1 MKAEEQRAAY
11 TATQATIPTEWPIVP
26 FEQVAIPQSD
36 RGKRIKQRDYLPEGR
51 IPVIDQGQTL
61 IGGYTN
67 DEGFAFLGELPVVL
81 FGDHTRAVKLVDH
94 RFVVGADGIKIF
106 RPAEGVR
113 PKYLYYW
120 MKSARI
126 PDRGYGRHYQYLR
139 QLCVPLPPPNKQDE
153 IVAEI
158 EKQFSRLDEAV
169 ANLKRVKA
177 NLKRYRAAVLKAA
190 LEGHLVETE
199 AELAR
204 REGRSYET
212 GAQLL
217 QRVLETRRSQW
228 QGKGK
233 YKEPAAPDITDLP
246 GLPEGWV
253 WACVNQIAEKVVDG
267 THHTPEYVTE
277 GIAFISVKDV
287 RDGTI
292 HFGDTKFIS
301 PSEHLELIKRCN
313 PEVGDVVITKS
324 GTIGRTALIITDRPF
339 SLFVSV
345 ALIKP
350 VKPVVI
356 SKFLRI
362 ALDGYIQSIDIAQ
375 DVKGGLLKN
384 LHLEDLRLVTIPI
397 PPESEQHRI
406 VAEVERRLSRAD
418 EAVAQAT
425 TNLKRSEGLRQ
436 SVLRRAF
443 YTGT

>member
-1 MKAEEQRAAY
+1 MN
-11 TATQATIPTEWPIVP
+11 TQ
-26 FEQVAIPQSD
+26 
-36 RGKRIKQRDYLPEGR
+36 
-51 IPVIDQGQTL
+51 L
-61 IGGYTN
+61 ISGWSKPK
-67 DEGFAFLGELPVVL
+67 LGELVTIKYGKGLPTKNLTEDGFWVFGANGIIGRYSSYLYEDEQVL
-81 FGDHTRAVKLVDH
+81 ISCRGAYSGKINWSPKKCYVTNNSLVLEINDET
-94 RFVVGADGIKIF
+94 ALDK
-106 RPAEGVR
+106 
-113 PKYLYYW
+113 KYLFYALQNAD
-120 MKSARI
+120 KSKIVTGSAQPQVTINSAVEI
-126 PDRGYGRHYQYLR
+126 P
-139 QLCVPLPPPNKQDE
+139 VPLAPLEQQKR

-246 GLPEGWV
+246 ELPEGWV

-287 RDGTI
+287 RGGTI

-397 PPESEQHRI
+397 PPESEQHRL
-406 VAEVERRLSRAD
+406 VAEVERHLSRAD
-418 EAVAQAT
+418 EAVAQVT
-425 TNLKRSEGLRQ
+425 TNLKRSEVLRQ
-436 SVLRRAF
+436 SVLRRGF

>member
-1 MKAEEQRAAY
+1 MPLIRIRDVGSDSSDTYYVGDYDPAF
-11 TATQATIPTEWPIVP
+11 IVKTG
-26 FEQVAIPQSD
+26 D
-36 RGKRIKQRDYLPEGR
+36 L
-51 IPVIDQGQTL
+51 L
-61 IGGYTN
+61 IGMDGDFNCARWRGPDSLLNQRVCRVILRSDIYHPKLLDYALPGYLKAIN
-67 DEGFAFLGELPVVL
+67 DMTSSV
-81 FGDHTRAVKLVDH
+81 TVKHLSSKS
-94 RFVVGADGIKIF
+94 I
-106 RPAEGVR
+106 AE
-113 PKYLYYW
+113 
-120 MKSARI
+120 I
-126 PDRGYGRHYQYLR
+126 PL
-139 QLCVPLPPPNKQDE
+139 PLPPMDQQE
-153 IVAEI
+153 QIVAEI

-217 QRVLETRRSQW
+217 QRVLETRSSQW

-246 GLPEGWV
+246 ELPEGWE

-324 GTIGRTALIITDRPF
+324 GTIGRTALILTDRPF

-397 PPESEQHRI
+397 PPESEQHRL
-406 VAEVERRLSRAD
+406 VAEVERHLSRAD
-418 EAVAQAT
+418 EAVAQVT
-425 TNLKRSEGLRQ
+425 TNLKRSEVLRQ